1 MPEFT
6 SASVLID
13 DVDRVRTITLN
24 RPEKLNAF
32 DGPME
37 DAVIDAL
44 HEGERTESV
53 GALVITGA
61 GRGFCSGHDFSEVAL
76 GSGSGRGPG
85 ADASGQNRIA
95 QAILRLDKPVLGAIN
110 GVVAGGGFAIAL
122 SCDMRIA
129 SSAATFQEL
138 HVHRGIVPALES
150 WLLPRVVGLG
160 RALELMATGRRLTAD
175 EAVAWGLVTSVE
187 EPDALME
194 RAAELA
200 GALAKLPPTAFGFAK
215 RATYLGLQ
223 SSMDD
228 TLQYIAAARTI
239 GGLAGESG
247 RGAREFLE
255 AQS

>member
-1 MPEFT
+1 MPDAT
-6 SASVLID
+6 SAGVLID
-13 DVDRVRTITLN
+13 DAGSVRTITLN

-37 DAVIDAL
+37 EAVIDAL
-44 HEGERTESV
+44 REGERLESI

-61 GRGFCSGHDFSEVAL
+61 GRGFCSGHDFSEVAS
-76 GSGSGRGPG
+76 GSGSRRGPG

-122 SCDMRIA
+122 SCDIRIA
-129 SSAATFQEL
+129 STTATFQEL

-160 RALELMATGRRLTAD
+160 RALELMATGRRLDAD
-175 EAVAWGLVTSVE
+175 EAASWGLVTSVAQ
-187 EPDALME
+187 PDALME

-200 GALAKLPPTAFGFAK
+200 GALAGLPPTAFGLAK

-255 AQS
+255 GQS

>member
-1 MPEFT
+1 MT
-6 SASVLID
+6 GDSVLVHD
-13 DVDRVRTITLN
+13 ADGVRTITLN

-44 HEGERTESV
+44 LS
-53 GALVITGA
+53 GASDEAIGAFIVTGA
-61 GRGFCSGHDFSEVAL
+61 GRGFCSGHDFSEVAS
-76 GSGSGRGPG
+76 GSGSRSGPASA
-85 ADASGQNRIA
+85 ADQNRIP
-95 QAILRLDKPVLGAIN
+95 QTILRLDKPVLGAIN

-122 SCDMRIA
+122 SCDVRVA
-129 SSAATFQEL
+129 STAATFQEL
-138 HVHRGIVPALES
+138 HVLRGIVPALES
-150 WLLPRVVGLG
+150 WILPRTVGLG
-160 RALELMATGRRLTAD
+160 RALELMATGRRLDAD
-175 EAVAWGLVTSVE
+175 EAASWGLVASVE

-194 RAAELA
+194 RATELA
-200 GALAKLPPTAFGFAK
+200 GALAKLPRTAFGLAK

-228 TLQYIAAARTI
+228 TLTYIAAARTI

-255 AQS
+255 GQS

>member
-1 MPEFT
+1 VPEPA

-13 DVDRVRTITLN
+13 DADNVRTITLN

-37 DAVIDAL
+37 DAVIEAL
-44 HEGERTESV
+44 RVGEQLDTV

-61 GRGFCSGHDFSEVAL
+61 GRGFCSGHDFSEVAS
-76 GSGSGRGPG
+76 GSGSRRGPG
-85 ADASGQNRIA
+85 VGASGQNRIA
-95 QAILRLDKPVLGAIN
+95 QTILRLDKPVLGAIN

-122 SCDMRIA
+122 SCDMRVA
-129 SSAATFQEL
+129 SAAATFQEL

-160 RALELMATGRRLTAD
+160 RALDLMATGRRLDAE
-175 EAVAWGLVTSVE
+175 EAESWGLVTSIE
-187 EPDALME
+187 ESDALME
-194 RAAELA
+194 RATELA
-200 GALAKLPPTAFGFAK
+200 GSLAGLPATAFGLAK

-255 AQS
+255 GQS